1 VKHPHEVKD
10 AAMKPSIVLVI
21 VQFGLLGGF
30 ALSTVLTE
38 PVGESPVK
46 LVGVVA
52 VAAGVL
58 VFSAALYAYIRTNA
72 TLPQALPDPKQ
83 GTQLVQGGIYRA
95 IRHPIY
101 TAVLAIT
108 GGVALYHGGLI
119 PIALWGALLVLF
131 YVKSDYE
138 ESLLRR
144 TYPEYAAY
152 RKRTGRFL
160 PKI

>member
-1 VKHPHEVKD
+1 
-10 AAMKPSIVLVI
+10 MKPSIVLVI
-21 VQFGLLGGF
+21 VQFGLLGAF
-30 ALSTVLTE
+30 ALAAALTE

-46 LVGVVA
+46 LVGLVA
-52 VAAGVL
+52 VVVGVV
-58 VFSAALYAYIRTNA
+58 VFLAALYAYARTNA
-72 TLPQALPDPKQ
+72 TLPQALPEPKQ
-83 GTQLVQGGIYRA
+83 GTQLVQRGIYQV

-101 TAVLAIT
+101 TAVLAAT
-108 GGVALYHGGLI
+108 GGVALYHGGAVPLV
-119 PIALWGALLVLF
+119 LWGALLVLF

-152 RKRTGRFL
+152 RRRTGRFL